1 MTLSNIT
8 PVESPCENT
17 LEPSAFR
24 QAMLDWYDV
33 HKRDLPWRDC
43 GDPYKIW
50 LSEVML
56 QQTTVA
62 AVIKYFLKF
71 TEKWPDVHALA
82 KADNDDV
89 MAAWAGLGY
98 YARAR
103 NLHKCAQVVASEFDG
118 AFPCTQDE
126 LRKLPG
132 IGDYTSAA
140 IASIAFDKPAVVVDG
155 NIERVMARYHAY
167 DGAKKTLKSLAQPY
181 AEGFSDR
188 PGDYAQ
194 ALMDL
199 GATICTPKSPACTLC
214 PINQSCVSFQEGG
227 DVTRFPVKSKKL
239 DKPRRVG
246 YVYWVENSQG
256 DILLEKRPEKGLLGG
271 MIGFPTSD
279 WSKNKLSQHHTLFS
293 AAENIDNS
301 VFHVFTHF
309 HLELKLCKLKNYHGA
324 LNEHMFWH
332 SADELK
338 NIGFPSLFKKVFKLL
353 SS

>member
-1 MTLSNIT
+1 MTLSSIT
-8 PVESPCENT
+8 SEVSTEDASH
-17 LEPSAFR
+17 FR
-24 QAMLDWYDV
+24 HKMLDWYDR

-71 TEKWPDVHALA
+71 TGEWPDVHALA
-82 KADNDDV
+82 QAESDDV
-89 MAAWAGLGY
+89 MSAWAGLGY

-103 NLHKCAQVVASEFDG
+103 NLYKCAKVVSEELNG
-118 AFPCTQDE
+118 VFPSVQDE
-126 LRKLPG
+126 LKKLPG

-140 IASIAFDKPAVVVDG
+140 IASIAFDQPAVVVDG

-167 DGAKKTLKSLAQPY
+167 DGGKKGMKALAACY
-181 AEGFSDR
+181 ADGFENR

-199 GATICTPKSPACTLC
+199 GATICTPKSPACALC
-214 PINQSCVSFQEGG
+214 PVNQGCAGYKSENPA
-227 DVTRFPVKSKKL
+227 RYPVKSAKKV
-239 DKPRRVG
+239 KPKRYGR
-246 YVYWVENSQG
+246 VYWVTNDEGSV
-256 DILLEKRPEKGLLGG
+256 LVEKRPERGLLGG
-271 MIGFPTSD
+271 MLGLPTTE
-279 WSKNKLSQHHTLFS
+279 WGERKMIQH
-293 AAENIDNS
+293 IDDFEASVNSGLS

-309 HLELKLCKLKNYHGA
+309 HLTLDIYFVVGCCDARNPA
-324 LNEHMFWH
+324 SFWVD
-332 SADELK
+332 ATEIGT
-338 NIGFPSLFKKVFKLL
+338 IGFPTVFKKVVRSL